1 MGCERFRKLK
11 KCSLPIII
19 IRMHYSILNYCS
31 PTFIRMFARNV
42 IYFSEVFRYSSIR
55 TNLIRVVFPE
65 NEKGSTQD
73 KYFNPE
79 TALELF
85 SVLHRSAMITKEAKE
100 EIDAIRQTSNIKEK
114 MERFRT
120 LLETEEN
127 GVLEATVDHL
137 TKDDYDVAASL
148 KLIDTGELQVLWFGS
163 KISIHVFLWPEN
175 NYKLIQYN
183 RRIENLIY
191 LIFNLI

>member
-1 MGCERFRKLK
+1 
-11 KCSLPIII
+11 
-19 IRMHYSILNYCS
+19 
-31 PTFIRMFARNV
+31 MFTRNV

-73 KYFNPE
+73 KYFNSE

-85 SVLHRSAMITKEAKE
+85 SVLHKSAMITKEAKK
-100 EIDAIRQTSNIKEK
+100 EIDAIRRTSNIREK

-137 TKDDYDVAASL
+137 MKDDYDVAASL
-148 KLIDTGELQVLWFGS
+148 KLIDTGELHVLWFSS
-163 KISIHVFLWPEN
+163 KFFIHVFLWPEN